1 MIMFLEKNEKTGIPM
16 ANPLKSNT
24 FQKVGIIFASKIVES
39 INTLYELFFK
49 EVFIYGIT
57 I

>member
-1 MIMFLEKNEKTGIPM
+1 M